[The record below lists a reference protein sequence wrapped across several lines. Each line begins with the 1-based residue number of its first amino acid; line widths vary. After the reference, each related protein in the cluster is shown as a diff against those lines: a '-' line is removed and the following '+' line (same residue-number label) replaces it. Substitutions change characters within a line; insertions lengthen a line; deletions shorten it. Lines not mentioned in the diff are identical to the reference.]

1 MLEELQG
8 AGLGWDHMFVQ
19 CRMQGALFSMR
30 NAVAMPPNLCA
41 NLAPDPEILSPQSP
55 LAVVRFTPPN
65 DDYADEVYYPPA
77 KKGFDD
83 R

>member
-8 AGLGWDHMFVQ
+8 AGLGWDHLFVQ
-19 CRMQGALFSMR
+19 CRMQGAIFSLR
-30 NAVAMPPNLCA
+30 NSVPMPPNLCA
-41 NLAPDPEILSPQSP
+41 NLAPDPEVLDAQSP
-55 LAVVRFTPPN
+55 LAFVRFTPPN
-65 DDYADEVYYPPA
+65 DDYADEVYYPPS